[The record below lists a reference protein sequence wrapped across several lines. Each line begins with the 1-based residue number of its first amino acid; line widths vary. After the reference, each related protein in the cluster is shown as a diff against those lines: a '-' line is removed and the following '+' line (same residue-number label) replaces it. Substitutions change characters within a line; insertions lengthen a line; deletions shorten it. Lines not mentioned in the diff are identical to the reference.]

1 MRRVLEKVISGK
13 DLSVAES
20 KEAMNLIMSGEA
32 TSAQI
37 GGLITALQTK
47 GETIEE
53 ITGAAEVMRAKAAS
67 ITTNRELVVDVCG
80 TGGDDL
86 NTFNIS
92 TTVAFVVAGA
102 GVAVAKHGNRSVS
115 SKSGSADL
123 LEELGVNLDLTPEQ
137 VGQCIDEIGIG
148 FLYAPAFHGAMKHA
162 IGPRQELAVRSIFN
176 MLGPLTNPAAAD
188 VQLLGVYDPK
198 LTEPIAHVLNNLGV
212 KSAFVV
218 HGMVGLDELSTIG
231 DTKVSQ
237 LDAGEVRNYYLKP
250 EDLGL
255 ERVEVGDLAGGVPK
269 ENAQI
274 TLDILNGEADK
285 KEGIVLLNAAAALTA
300 ADRVAD
306 LKEGVELAREL
317 IEEGLA
323 LEKLK
328 QLIEISNSLQR
339 QAG

>member
-1 MRRVLEKVISGK
+1 MRRVIEKVVSGE

-32 TSAQI
+32 TPAQI
-37 GGLITALQTK
+37 GGLITALRTK

-53 ITGAAEVMRAKAAS
+53 ITGAAEVMRAKAEP
-67 ITTNRELVVDVCG
+67 ITTNQELVVDVCG

-102 GVAVAKHGNRSVS
+102 GVAMAKHGNRSVS

-148 FLYAPAFHGAMKHA
+148 FLYAPTFHGAMKHA
-162 IGPRQELAVRSIFN
+162 IGPRRELGVRTIFN
-176 MLGPLTNPAAAD
+176 MLGPLTNPAGAD
-188 VQLLGVYDPK
+188 IQLLGVYDPE
-198 LTEPIAHVLNNLGV
+198 LTEPIAHVLKNLGV
-212 KSAFVV
+212 ESAFVV
-218 HGMVGLDELSTIG
+218 HGMVGLDELSTVG
-231 DTKVSQ
+231 ETKVSQ
-237 LDAGEVRNYYLKP
+237 LDAGEIRNYYLKP

-255 ERVEVGDLAGGVPK
+255 ERVAIDDLTGGDPE

-274 TLDILNGEADK
+274 TLDILNGKADK
-285 KEGIVLLNAAAALTA
+285 KQEIVLLNAAAALTA
-300 ADRVAD
+300 AGRVAD
-306 LKEGVELAREL
+306 LKEGIELARQV

-339 QAG
+339 QAS